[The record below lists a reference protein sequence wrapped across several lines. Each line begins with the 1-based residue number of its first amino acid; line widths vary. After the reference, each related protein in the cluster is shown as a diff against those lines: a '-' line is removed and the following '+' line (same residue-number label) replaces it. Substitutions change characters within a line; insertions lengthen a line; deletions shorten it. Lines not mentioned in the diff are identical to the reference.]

1 MLWQATG
8 RRAESGDEI
17 NGLDGILR
25 LRPEKTAE
33 ITRGFLSQSPT
44 SLILGV
50 RINFWAVIMWHD
62 QICLFLYLPIF
73 LRA

>member
-1 MLWQATG
+1 MLWQATD

-25 LRPEKTAE
+25 HQPEKTAE
-33 ITRGFLSQSPT
+33 IAQDFLSQSPT

-62 QICLFLYLPIF
+62 QICLFLYLLIF